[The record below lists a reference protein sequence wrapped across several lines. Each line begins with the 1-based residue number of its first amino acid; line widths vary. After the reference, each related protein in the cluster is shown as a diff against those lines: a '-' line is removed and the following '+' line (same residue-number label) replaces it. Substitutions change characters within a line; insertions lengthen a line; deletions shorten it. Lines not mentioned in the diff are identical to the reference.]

1 MRHLDKVMSNHSDY
15 TGTTWLIEFNKATSA
30 FSNELMRIFGNRI
43 RQLTFE
49 FDDDTQLAEQVAK
62 AFYAVKKA
70 AYTQHGLE
78 LYGD

>member
-1 MRHLDKVMSNHSDY
+1 MSNHSEY
-15 TGTTWLIEFNKATSA
+15 TETTWLIEFNKATSS
-30 FSNELMRIFGNRI
+30 FSIELMRIFGNRI

-49 FDDDTQLAEQVAK
+49 FDDDAQLAEQVAK

-70 AYTQHGLE
+70 AYTQHWLE

>member
-1 MRHLDKVMSNHSDY
+1 MSNHSDY
-15 TGTTWLIEFNKATSA
+15 TETTWLVEFNKATSA
-30 FSNELMRIFGNRI
+30 FSNELIRIFGNRI

-49 FDDDTQLAEQVAK
+49 FDDDVQLAEQVAK
-62 AFYAVKKA
+62 AFYAVKKS

>member
-1 MRHLDKVMSNHSDY
+1 MTNHSDY
-15 TGTTWLIEFNKATSA
+15 TETTWLIEFNKATSS

-49 FDDDTQLAEQVAK
+49 FDDDVQLAEQVAN
-62 AFYAVKKA
+62 AFYAVKKS

-78 LYGD
+78 LYGE

>member
-1 MRHLDKVMSNHSDY
+1 MSNHSEY
-15 TGTTWLIEFNKATSA
+15 TETTWLIEFNKATSA
-30 FSNELMRIFGNRI
+30 FSNELLRIFGNRI

-49 FDDDTQLAEQVAK
+49 FDDDAQLGENVAK

-70 AYTQHGLE
+70 AHTQHGLE